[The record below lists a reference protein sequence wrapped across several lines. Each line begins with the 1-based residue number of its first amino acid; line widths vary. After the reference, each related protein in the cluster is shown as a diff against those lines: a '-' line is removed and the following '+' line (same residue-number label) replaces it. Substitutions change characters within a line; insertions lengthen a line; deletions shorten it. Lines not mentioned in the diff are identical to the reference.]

1 MSSYVVLLR
10 AVNVG
15 GRKVPMAELRKELES
30 AGYADVASGDRHIE
44 RIVKTLMESPQWS
57 NMVVVI
63 TVDENGGWWDH
74 VAPPQGDRFGP
85 GSRIPALV
93 VSPFARKGTVD
104 HTVYDTTSI
113 LRLITR
119 VFDLEALE
127 GLQARDQ
134 AMAARGQALL
144 GDLTNALDL
153 G

>member
-1 MSSYVVLLR
+1 M
-10 AVNVG
+10 
-15 GRKVPMAELRKELES
+15 
-30 AGYADVASGDRHIE
+30 
-44 RIVKTLMESPQWS
+44 
-57 NMVVVI
+57 
-63 TVDENGGWWDH
+63 
-74 VAPPQGDRFGP
+74 
-85 GSRIPALV
+85 V

-119 VFDLEALE
+119 VFDLEPLE

-144 GDLTNALDL
+144 GDLSNALDL